1 MLFRMGEDM
10 SSVRQSQEVGAG
22 ALSGIDCVRLSRYA
36 AGLAFR
42 RYTPLA
48 GEDRWTCYGRARL
61 VGKADTVGG
70 HVGRSEG
77 EAGSD
82 ASLWVLH

>member
-1 MLFRMGEDM
+1 MLFRMSEDM
-10 SSVRQSQEVGAG
+10 SLVRQSQEVGVG
-22 ALSGIDCVRLSRYA
+22 TLSGIDYRGLSRYA

-42 RYTPLA
+42 RYIPLA
-48 GEDRWTCYGRARL
+48 GEDRWTCFGCARL
-61 VGKADTVGG
+61 VGEAGAVGG

-77 EAGSD
+77 EVGSD